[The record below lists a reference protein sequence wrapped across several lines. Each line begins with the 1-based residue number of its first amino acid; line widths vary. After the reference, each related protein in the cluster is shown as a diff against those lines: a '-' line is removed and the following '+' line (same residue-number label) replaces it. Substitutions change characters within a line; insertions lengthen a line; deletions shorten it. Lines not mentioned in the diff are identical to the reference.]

1 MPLFSA
7 LQDDF
12 QTGSIDTGRWPAQY
26 NASIGGGQLRL
37 SGDTPDGDESYIQ
50 SAPIYGIAGSSIYA
64 RVLVDPTKLSTGHY
78 FQFSVHRNPF
88 DWAGYRIKSDALWTV
103 SSNGGGIN
111 DDWNHSFPYDLANRH
126 LWLRIRNDGVAWYFE
141 TWTSGGTIYSH
152 AAPQVYFNNTATM
165 YARLAVY
172 STTAVAWVDNVNVNS
187 ALGTSSILLPGG
199 LQGTET
205 ITGATLNRIEL
216 GPAGLR
222 DLDTLGATQTIQPGT
237 VAPATIIDLGALPG
251 AGAGQPN
258 SPFPAGII
266 DLSTVGN
273 ARLDSFGIGPAG
285 VTNTSIVGQP
295 TLTNTR
301 SAGYGDDIYGTGVY
315 GGNPNTLAP
324 IGITDADAVTQD
336 IRGGA
341 DGGPSGPTTGYG
353 SGNYS
358 DGVYSGTPTDP
369 NKIQPAGLL
378 DGELLYGDDSGDAY
392 GSGPYGRGA
401 YQSRNIG
408 NTNSGYGS
416 GIYGDGV
423 YQGTV
428 KQPGGA
434 ATPATLPIT
443 RLWPNPVHIL
453 GIGPWNPT
461 KVWHGAVNYG
471 IGRGL
476 APARPVMQLP
486 GITAKSVTLRLA
498 GGDEA
503 TVTCQFATT
512 DAVIVREMATDL
524 WWLRKD
530 PRSGQLDM
538 LGRFN
543 CSHNDL
549 TRADDGLLSSSLQF
563 QDWKIVLGNRMVL
576 KYLKP
581 NTDPPESQWAKGTS
595 ITEILKFAIPND
607 TGIDL
612 SILDKED
619 VLGNTTEAY
628 HLPPYNTIDQTIE
641 ALLAISPKP
650 WEWWIDTTSD
660 FAYPPKLML
669 ATQRGT
675 DRGVTLFDLGA
686 GTSPIASWQMRAT
699 SDNYAN
705 TIYFQGGGVNNT
717 AAGGVVRTFAADVA
731 EVGERDVQVSD
742 NSIVGALANYTAA
755 ADKALKPLADRRP
768 TFTITL
774 KAGFWRGRHHIDV
787 GDTVRVRIKL
797 GKELL
802 AYTYRVSEI
811 HVDIDATG
819 SETVALTL
827 GNPLAS
833 ANPRSQYSPVF
844 KLVRTLRNY
853 TPPVGSTS

>member
-1 MPLFSA
+1 MPLFSTF
-7 LQDDF
+7 QDDF
-12 QTGSIDTGRWPAQY
+12 QSSTIDTGRWPARSGVT
-26 NASIGGGQLRL
+26 AVGGQARL
-37 SGDTPDGDESYIQ
+37 AGNAYLQTT
-50 SAPIYGIAGSSIYA
+50 ANLAIAGSSIYA
-64 RVLVDPTKLSTGHY
+64 RILLNPLELSDSGY
-78 FQFSVHRNPF
+78 LQFSVHKDADN
-88 DWAGYRIKSDALWTV
+88 WVGARIIAAEYGNSQFLAC
-103 SSNGGGIN
+103 NGGV
-111 DDWNHSFPYDLANRH
+111 LANGALFQYGPVGTDN
-126 LWLRIRNDGVAWYFE
+126 LWLRIRHDGTTFALDI
-141 TWTSGGTIYSH
+141 GNNL
-152 AAPQVYFNNTATM
+152 AAPASSIGYSGNAWNPTATM
-165 YARLAVY
+165 YARIQLV
-172 STTAVAWVDNVNVNS
+172 TTTNTVAWVDNVNLNS
-187 ALGTSSILLPGG
+187 ALRTSTSLLP
-199 LQGTET
+199 
-205 ITGATLNRIEL
+205 TGATSAENVAMPDGPVLMQANIL
-216 GPAGLR
+216 GPFPFTDA
-222 DLDTLGATQTIQPGT
+222 GT
-237 VAPATIIDLGALPG
+237 VTGAGVSQPYNLAPATTADTDNLGTPLIPQTYAVPTSVTTTELLGG
-251 AGAGQPN
+251 AAVSQVISAAYGDNIYGQGVYN
-258 SPFPAGII
+258 GTA
-266 DLSTVGN
+266 N
-273 ARLDSFGIGPAG
+273 QIGPVG
-285 VTNTSIVGQP
+285 VG
-295 TLTNTR
+295 
-301 SAGYGDDIYGTGVY
+301 
-315 GGNPNTLAP
+315 
-324 IGITDADAVTQD
+324 DADYILAGGTQ
-336 IRGGA
+336 GGTQ
-341 DGGPSGPTTGYG
+341 GGPVTVTGYG
-353 SGNYS
+353 SGTYS

-369 NKIQPAGLL
+369 NQVRPATII
-378 DGELLYGDDSGDAY
+378 DGELLYGDDPGDAY

-416 GIYGDGV
+416 GIYGDGI
-423 YQGTV
+423 YQGTI

-443 RLWPNPVHIL
+443 QLWPNPTHIL

-486 GITAKSVTLRLA
+486 GITAKSVTLRLT

-581 NTDPPESQWAKGTS
+581 NLDPPESQWAKGTS
-595 ITEILKFAIPND
+595 ITEILKFAIPTD

-660 FAYPPKLML
+660 FAYPPKLTL

-811 HVDIDATG
+811 HVDIDQTG